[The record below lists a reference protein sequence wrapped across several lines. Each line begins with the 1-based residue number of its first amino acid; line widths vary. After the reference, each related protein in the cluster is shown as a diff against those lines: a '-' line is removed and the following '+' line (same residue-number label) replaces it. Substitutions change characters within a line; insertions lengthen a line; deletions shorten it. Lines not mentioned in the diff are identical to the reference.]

1 MADHPMLYSAPMV
14 RGLIRETQTP
24 WTGKRQTRR
33 LCKDQPPAGV
43 SIIRKT
49 IRPMGQ
55 EPFHAF
61 ERRTMYGNYGGD
73 VPVKIK
79 RGDRIWV
86 REEFSGPSCYRP
98 KIDPPTS
105 WPVGCDIWY
114 WADGNPSY
122 GDWTKP
128 KRSMHMPRW
137 MSRITLIVT
146 DVRVERLQDISR
158 EDAIAEG
165 LVKDALAPA
174 LAVDMGCDWGFEGDH
189 RHGSPVSA
197 YAALWDHINGDG
209 AWDANPW
216 VVAYTFRPIFQNIDQ
231 IARAA

>member
-1 MADHPMLYSAPMV
+1 MTDHPMLYSAPMV
-14 RGLIRETQTP
+14 RALIREADNR

-33 LCKDQPPAGV
+33 ICKDQPPAGV

-49 IRPMGQ
+49 IRPLDGEQ
-55 EPFHAF
+55 YHAF

-73 VPVKIK
+73 VPVRIR

-86 REEFSGPSCYRP
+86 REEFSGPSWFRP
-98 KIDPPTS
+98 KIDPPAS

-137 MSRITLIVT
+137 MSRLTLTVT
-146 DVRVERLQDISR
+146 DVRIERLQDIS
-158 EDAIAEG
+158 ETDARAEG
-165 LVKDALAPA
+165 IVQLDRKAWIGGGPLYGLHEGEGHDT
-174 LAVDMGCDWGFEGDH
+174 AVG
-189 RHGSPVSA
+189 A
-197 YAALWDHINGDG
+197 YNRLWRDINGDG
-209 AWDANPW
+209 SWAANPW
-216 VVAYTFRPIFQNIDQ
+216 VVAYTFSVQHGNIDQ
-231 IARAA
+231 IAKVAA